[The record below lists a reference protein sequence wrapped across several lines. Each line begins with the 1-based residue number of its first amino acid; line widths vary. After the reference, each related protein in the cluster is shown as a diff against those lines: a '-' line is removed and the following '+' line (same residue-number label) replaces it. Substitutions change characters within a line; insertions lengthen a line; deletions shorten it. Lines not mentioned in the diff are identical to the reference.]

1 MKRLFLLCVSLISLV
16 AVVACHSANAP
27 SVRQPD
33 GSWHLECGSSLDTC
47 VQRANDLC
55 DNRGYIVLGGQMKR
69 QLYGA
74 ELGQSQV
81 EVREAELNIACA
93 DRRGDLPK
101 LVATNTASVLPPRAA
116 DPVSAPA
123 PKSAAATA
131 CTPGTTQRCVGAGAC
146 AGGQACAADGSS
158 FGPCDCGSAA
168 HGTPTSP

>member
-1 MKRLFLLCVSLISLV
+1 MKRLFLLCVSLL

-101 LVATNTASVLPPRAA
+101 LATKTASTLPPHAA
-116 DPVSAPA
+116 DPAPA
-123 PKSAAATA
+123 PAATPKAPSTA
-131 CTPGTTQRCVGAGAC
+131 CTPGATQRCVGAGAC
-146 AGGQACAADGSS
+146 AGGQACMADGSG
-158 FGPCDCGSAA
+158 FGPCDCGNVAR
-168 HGTPTSP
+168 GTPSSP